1 MMKGQSKE
9 RVLKQSQGRE
19 NNAKRWGKGYQ
30 FEAQETEGGKTVQ
43 TNKFE
48 ARERSYYWK
57 GREKQCRAQKKTSAC
72 ILLLQ
77 NRYLVGS
84 AGTWSTSSEIEHL
97 TCISLCL
104 NCLEMFFINP
114 FT

>member
-1 MMKGQSKE
+1 MLSVEGKVISSK
-9 RVLKQSQGRE
+9 RRKHLQRAG
-19 NNAKRWGKGYQ
+19 
-30 FEAQETEGGKTVQ
+30 
-43 TNKFE
+43 
-48 ARERSYYWK
+48 
-57 GREKQCRAQKKTSAC
+57 KQCRQTSSKRGKDPTTEKGGKNNAERKRKTSAC

-97 TCISLCL
+97 TCVSLCL

-114 FT
+114 FTYEFSSVSTIQF